1 MLTPLLQ
8 VTVRTMVAEKGT
20 VLDNREIARGIFQMT
35 FTADRICNE
44 EPSPGQFLNIC
55 VDDSWDHP
63 LRRPMSIANAEGDKL
78 SIIYKLFGEGT
89 KILSEYIKG
98 QSIDLLGPLGNSYGD
113 TKGTTPVLIGGG
125 VGLAPIL
132 WFHKVLQKNN
142 VNHITV
148 LGARNVEEHFL
159 SHEPE
164 KNIYLTTD
172 DGSMGELGTVMP
184 TVERV
189 CGETENTKLF
199 VCGPEPM
206 MKAVHQFVTSTH
218 IPCELSV
225 ESYMGC
231 ATGLCQGCVIERAS
245 HGLKDHSY
253 QEKYSLVCIDG
264 PIYLAQEIVFS

>member
-1 MLTPLLQ
+1 MAKYECEHCGMGVEDMKCAKCSKSL
-8 VTVRTMVAEKGT
+8 VH
-20 VLDNREIARGIFQMT
+20 
-35 FTADRICNE
+35 
-44 EPSPGQFLNIC
+44 
-55 VDDSWDHP
+55 DH
-63 LRRPMSIANAEGDKL
+63 I
-78 SIIYKLFGEGT
+78 
-89 KILSEYIKG
+89 
-98 QSIDLLGPLGNSYGD
+98 
-113 TKGTTPVLIGGG
+113 
-125 VGLAPIL
+125 
-132 WFHKVLQKNN
+132 
-142 VNHITV
+142 
-148 LGARNVEEHFL
+148 
-159 SHEPE
+159 
-164 KNIYLTTD
+164 TTD

-253 QEKYSLVCIDG
+253 HEKYSLVCIDG